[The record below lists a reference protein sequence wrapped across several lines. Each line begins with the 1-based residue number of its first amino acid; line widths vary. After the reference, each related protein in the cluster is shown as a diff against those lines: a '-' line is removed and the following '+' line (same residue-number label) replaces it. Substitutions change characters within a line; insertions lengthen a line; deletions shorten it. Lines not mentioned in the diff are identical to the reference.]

1 MTINNTNVQD
11 LIAKVK
17 KQLEQEEGM
26 TPALKSSIEMLLVI
40 VSILVERL
48 GTNSKNSSKPP
59 SKDENRKKES
69 KAKGKNKPGGQPG
82 RVGKNLKP
90 VEDPDIIK
98 EIPVDKKTLPEA
110 NYQYC
115 GYEARQVF
123 DIVISRVVTEYRAQV
138 LVDQRGCRFVAPF
151 PEEVMRP
158 TQYGASTKAHSVYMS
173 LFQLIPYNRIEDY
186 FEDQLGIPISAGSI
200 FNFNQAAYDNL
211 EYFEEW
217 IRTRLINST
226 LIHADETGI
235 NIEGKKA
242 WLHCASS
249 PLYTFFYPHKK
260 RGGEALEEMQI
271 LPLFQGTL
279 CHDHWKPYYQYG
291 QYHALCNAHHL
302 RELERACENDNYKWS
317 QKMIELL
324 KEIHK
329 ATQNAGGCLNPPE
342 AATYRQRFRDLILD
356 AEKECPPP
364 DETNRKGKR
373 GKIPRSKSR
382 NLLERLRDYEDD
394 VLRFMTNKEVPFSNN
409 LAENDIRMTK
419 VQQKISGC
427 FRAWDGAKI
436 FCRVRSYLSTA
447 RKHGVSMAEALD
459 LLFNGRLPDF
469 VQKN

>member
-1 MTINNTNVQD
+1 MTINDTNVQD
-11 LIAKVK
+11 LMAKVK
-17 KQLEQEEGM
+17 KQLEQEEDM

-40 VSILVERL
+40 IAILVERL

-82 RVGKNLKP
+82 RIGKNLKP

-98 EIPVDKKTLPEA
+98 EINIDRSTLPEG
-110 NYQYC
+110 NYQDC
-115 GYEARQVF
+115 GYEARQIF
-123 DIVISRVVTEYRAQV
+123 DIDISRVVTEYRAQV
-138 LVDQRGCRFVAPF
+138 LVDERGCRFVAPF
-151 PEEVMRP
+151 PEEVSRP
-158 TQYGASTKAHSVYMS
+158 TQYGSSIKAHSVYMS

-186 FEDQLGIPISAGSI
+186 FDDQLGIPISAGSI
-200 FNFNQAAYDNL
+200 FNFNQAAYDSL
-211 EYFEEW
+211 EIFEEW

-249 PLYTFFYPHKK
+249 PLYTFFYPHKT

-279 CHDHWKPYYQYG
+279 CHDHWKVYYQYG
-291 QYHALCNAHHL
+291 QFHALCNAHHL
-302 RELERACENDNYKWS
+302 RELESACENDNYEWS
-317 QKMIELL
+317 RKMIELL

-329 ATQNAGGCLNPPE
+329 ATKNAGGCLNSPE
-342 AATYRQRFRDLILD
+342 AEIYRQRYRDLILD

-364 DETNRKGKR
+364 DKSSRKGKR
-373 GKIPRSKSR
+373 GRIPRSKSR
-382 NLLERLRDYEDD
+382 NLLERFRDHEDD

-419 VQQKISGC
+419 VHQKISGC
-427 FRAWDGAKI
+427 FRAWDGARI

-447 RKHGVSMAEALD
+447 RKHGVSMAEALN
-459 LLFNGRLPDF
+459 LLFKGKLPDF
-469 VQKN
+469 VQKE